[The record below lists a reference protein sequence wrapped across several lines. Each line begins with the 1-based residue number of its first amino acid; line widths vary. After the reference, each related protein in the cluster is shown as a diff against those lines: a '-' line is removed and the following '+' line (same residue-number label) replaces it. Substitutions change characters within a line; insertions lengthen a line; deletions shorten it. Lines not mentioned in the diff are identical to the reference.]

1 MSDISSPRATGRQP
15 AVFIGHGAPNNAI
28 EDNTWTKGWK
38 KIGES
43 LPQRPRAVLTVSAHW
58 FIGATAVTAMSKPRT
73 IHDFFGFPQE
83 LSEFEYPAD
92 GAPELVSQVE
102 ELARPQWVGA
112 DEDSWGLDH
121 GAWSVLTHMLPE
133 ADVPVAQLSLNA
145 TKSPEYHFNLG
156 TKVAELANDN
166 VLLLGSGNVVH
177 NLRMVN
183 PAVGDTGEAWAHRF
197 DDAVEELLVHRPE
210 DILEIL
216 EHPDFARAVPTPDHF
231 LPVVHA
237 AAWTAALGRK
247 AETFDKGY
255 TWGSLSMTSYTA
267 A

>member
-1 MSDISSPRATGRQP
+1 MTTTENKQTSGQQP

-28 EDNTWTKGWK
+28 EDNAWTAEWK
-38 KIGES
+38 ALGES
-43 LPQRPRAVLTVSAHW
+43 LPQRPRAVLSVSAHW

-92 GAPELVSQVE
+92 GAPELVGEVE
-102 ELARPQWVGA
+102 ALARPQWVGV
-112 DEDSWGLDH
+112 DEDSWGFDH
-121 GAWSVLTHMLPE
+121 GTWSVLTHVLPE
-133 ADVPVAQLSLNA
+133 ADVPVAQLSLNG
-145 TKSPEYHFNLG
+145 TKSPDYHFALG
-156 TKVAELANDN
+156 TKIAELANDN

-183 PAVGDTGEAWAHRF
+183 PSVGDTGEAWAHRF
-197 DDAVEELLVHRPE
+197 DDAVEDLLLNNPE
-210 DILEIL
+210 DILKIA

-231 LPVVHA
+231 LPVIYT

-247 AETFDKGY
+247 AKPFDKGY

-267 A
+267 E